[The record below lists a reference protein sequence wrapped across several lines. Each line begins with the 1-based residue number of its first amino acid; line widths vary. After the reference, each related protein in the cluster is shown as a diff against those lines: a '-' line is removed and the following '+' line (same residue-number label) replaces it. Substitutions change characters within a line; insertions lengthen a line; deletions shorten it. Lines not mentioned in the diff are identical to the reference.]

1 MDEGDLASIPGAR
14 THAFAKVRRPKANP
28 VEPADQV
35 TLMPSFNTKA
45 VTTAVQPV
53 IEF

>member
-1 MDEGDLASIPGAR
+1 MDKGDLARIPGAR
-14 THAFAKVRRPKANP
+14 KHAFAKERCPKANP

-45 VTTAVQPV
+45 VTTAV
-53 IEF
+53 